1 MPIRSTFALLLAA
14 LALITFARGAE
25 NADARPPAAP
35 APAVVDVYNFAEL
48 LSKAERIVVAEV
60 GPMKDGALTLV
71 VRDTIKAPELSAKY
85 VDPERLKRAAD
96 LLANDKLDA
105 APLSIVPKTPASLK
119 LLLQNV
125 APPREGVQAVFF
137 LWDSAGGSAREPA
150 YKLNHPQCMYDIELL
165 AQIRAGA
172 AHPRTVGDGRFLRDW
187 DKQMAER
194 KRQREANAALLQMKG
209 GEIVM
214 GLKMRAARPVLSLRG
229 NNSFGI
235 TAVVE
240 NTRARD
246 QVVYD
251 GPAGGYGIA
260 IRPREKKADGSGAI
274 VLRQSTKSMGA
285 DNAVLAL
292 TDLTDFS
299 TVPKESSLSK
309 ELFFDA
315 QEFPILTTLQGDYTV
330 AVYYMTTQDGRGL
343 DLGAPVWTG
352 AMISEEVPLKFESP
366 MSQK

>member
-1 MPIRSTFALLLAA
+1 MPIRSPSALLIVSLA
-14 LALITFARGAE
+14 LAPLARAAE
-25 NADARPPAAP
+25 IADAHPPAQP
-35 APAVVDVYNFAEL
+35 ASAAIDAYTFSEL

-60 GPMKDGALTLV
+60 GPMRDGELTLV
-71 VRDTIKAPELSAKY
+71 VRDTIKAPELSEKY
-85 VDPERLKRAAD
+85 VDPDRLKRAAEM
-96 LLANDKLDA
+96 LANPKLEA
-105 APLSIVPKTPASLK
+105 APLPSVPKTPPSLK
-119 LLLQNV
+119 LILQNV

-137 LWDSAGGSAREPA
+137 LWESAGGTAREPA
-150 YKLNHPQCMYDIELL
+150 YRLNHPQCMYDIELL
-165 AQIRAGA
+165 PQIRAGA

-194 KRQREANAALLQMKG
+194 MRQREANAALLKMKG
-209 GEIVM
+209 GDVVM
-214 GLKMRAARPVLSLRG
+214 GLKMRAARPRLSLRG

-246 QVVYD
+246 QAIYD

-260 IRPREKKADGSGAI
+260 IRPKEKKADGAGAI

-285 DNAVLAL
+285 DVAVLNL
-292 TDLTDFS
+292 TDITDFS
-299 TVPKESSLSK
+299 TVPHESSLSK

-315 QEFPILTTLQGDYTV
+315 QEFPILTTLQGEFTV
-330 AVYYMTTQDGRGL
+330 SVFYMSTQDGHGL
-343 DLGAPVWTG
+343 DIGAPVWTG

>member
-1 MPIRSTFALLLAA
+1 MPIRTLLIIAA
-14 LALITFARGAE
+14 LAQTPLAPAAE
-25 NADARPPAAP
+25 NGEARPAPAAP
-35 APAVVDVYNFAEL
+35 IMIDVYNFSEL
-48 LSKAERIVVAEV
+48 LTKAERIVVAEV
-60 GPMKDGALTLV
+60 GPMNDGVLTLV

-105 APLSIVPKTPASLK
+105 APLAVVPKTPASIK
-119 LLLQNV
+119 LRLQNI

-137 LWDSAGGSAREPA
+137 LWDSDGGTAREPV

-165 AQIRAGA
+165 PQVRAGV

-187 DKQMAER
+187 DKQLAER
-194 KRQREANAALLQMKG
+194 KKQREANNELLRMKG
-209 GEIVM
+209 GEVVM
-214 GLKMRAARPVLSLRG
+214 GLKMRAARPILSLRG

-246 QVVYD
+246 QAIYD

-260 IRPREKKADGSGAI
+260 IRPKVPKADGSGAI

-315 QEFPILTTLQGDYTV
+315 AEFPVLTTLQGDYTV
-330 AVYYMTTQDGRGL
+330 SVFYITSQDGRGL
-343 DLGAPVWTG
+343 DIGSPVWTG
-352 AMISEEVPLKFESP
+352 AMISEEVPLKFDSP